1 MFLATYLSLCGFCSR
16 IITMEVEP
24 EVGAE
29 QLIEEPMFGVLDVVL
44 LVSLLGL
51 GGWWLLKSRRQ
62 PGVSSTDKSYFMQ

>member
-1 MFLATYLSLCGFCSR
+1 
-16 IITMEVEP
+16 MEVEA

-44 LVSLLGL
+44 LVFLIGV

-62 PGVSSTDKSYFMQ
+62 PGVTSTDKSYFMQ